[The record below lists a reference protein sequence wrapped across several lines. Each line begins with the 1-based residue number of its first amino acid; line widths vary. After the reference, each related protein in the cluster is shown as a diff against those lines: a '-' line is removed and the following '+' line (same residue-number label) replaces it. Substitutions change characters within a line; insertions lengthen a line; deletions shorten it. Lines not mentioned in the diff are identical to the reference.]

1 MTVNSITLSDLHKNI
16 QQTIQNQFDEAYWIS
31 CEISELKTNQ
41 SGHCYLEL
49 IEKEKDTNSII
60 AKSKATIW
68 SMTYR
73 MLKPYFETTSGYEF
87 TSGIKVLIRAKVEFH
102 SVYGFSLNVVDIDPT
117 YTLGDFEK
125 KRLEIINRLTQEGIL
140 NMNKE
145 IQFPTIAKNIAI
157 ISSENAAGYGDFIN
171 QLENNSYGFKFH
183 HKLFQASMQGENV
196 ESSIL
201 AAFDKIYNHE
211 NVFDVVVIIRG
222 GGSKSDLSWF
232 DNYWIAYTV
241 TQFPLPV
248 LTGIGH
254 EQDDTIT
261 DLVAHKRLKTPTA
274 VAEFLISSF
283 ANFNDTITEFESFIL
298 NSFLQQIQEEKT
310 EINQIS
316 SQIAISIKD
325 VLADEKQ
332 SLSNFP
338 IVLKNSISNFI
349 KDKKVEIN
357 KKFEQKL
364 KFTIEKQILNQKH
377 KLAEFQQIA
386 EHSNPLKMLKK
397 GYSITLKN
405 GKIVKSV
412 SQLKA
417 NDEIETLLSDG
428 KTKSKVKN

>member
-1 MTVNSITLSDLHKNI
+1 MTVTSITLSDLHKNI
-16 QQTIQNQFDEAYWIS
+16 QQTIQNQFDEAYWIT
-31 CEISELKTNQ
+31 CEISELKSNQ
-41 SGHCYLEL
+41 TGHCYLEL
-49 IEKEKDTNSII
+49 IEKEKDTNSIL

-102 SVYGFSLNVVDIDPT
+102 SVYGFSLNIVDIDPT

-145 IQFPTIAKNIAI
+145 IQFPTIPKNIAI
-157 ISSENAAGYGDFIN
+157 ISSENAAGYGDFVN
-171 QLENNSYGFKFH
+171 QLENNSYCFKFH
-183 HKLFQASMQGENV
+183 HKLFQATMQGENV

-201 AAFDKIYNHE
+201 AAFDKIYQHE

-261 DLVAHKRLKTPTA
+261 DLVAHTRLKTPTA

-283 ANFNDTITEFESFIL
+283 ANFNETITEYESYIF
-298 NSFLQQIQEEKT
+298 NSFLQQIQDEKT

-325 VLADEKQ
+325 VLAYEKQ
-332 SLSNFP
+332 ALSNIP

-349 KDKKVEIN
+349 KDKKNEIN

-377 KLAEFQQIA
+377 KLTEFEQIV
-386 EHSNPLKMLKK
+386 EHSDPQKMFKK

-412 SQLKA
+412 SQLKT

-428 KTKSKVKN
+428 KILSKVKS

>member
-73 MLKPYFETTSGYEF
+73 MLKTYFETTSGYEF

>member
-1 MTVNSITLSDLHKNI
+1 
-16 QQTIQNQFDEAYWIS
+16 
-31 CEISELKTNQ
+31 
-41 SGHCYLEL
+41 
-49 IEKEKDTNSII
+49 
-60 AKSKATIW
+60 
-68 SMTYR
+68 MTYR